1 MTAYATSTEL
11 STFTGASAPVDAT
24 RLLLRAS
31 SLIDDYIRTAV
42 YPVDVDN
49 FPTATDDIA
58 ALRDATCAQV
68 EFWVASD
75 EEDDIL
81 GPVQGVNL
89 GDMALQYG
97 AGDNRVSPLYLA
109 PRAARIL
116 RIAHLYSGQPVRL

>member
-24 RLLLRAS
+24 WLLLRAS

-42 YPVDVDN
+42 YPVDADD
-49 FPTATDDIA
+49 FPTDTDDIA

-68 EFWVASD
+68 EYWVASD

-81 GPVQGVNL
+81 GPVQGINL

-97 AGDNRVSPLYLA
+97 AGENRVSPLYLA
-109 PRAARIL
+109 PRAAQIL